1 MPTYEYLCQAC
12 GYRFDKFQNIKD
24 EPIKKCPKCNEEQ
37 VSRLLTGGSGLIF
50 KGSGFY
56 ITDYKNNSNK
66 EKTPK
71 PESDTK
77 KEKPAEKTVNKE

>member
-24 EPIKKCPKCNEEQ
+24 DPVKNCPKCNAEH

-56 ITDYKNNSNK
+56 ITDYKNNSNTTK
-66 EKTPK
+66 TEKPK
-71 PESDTK
+71 TETK
-77 KEKPAEKTVNKE
+77 KEKPAEKNSQQ